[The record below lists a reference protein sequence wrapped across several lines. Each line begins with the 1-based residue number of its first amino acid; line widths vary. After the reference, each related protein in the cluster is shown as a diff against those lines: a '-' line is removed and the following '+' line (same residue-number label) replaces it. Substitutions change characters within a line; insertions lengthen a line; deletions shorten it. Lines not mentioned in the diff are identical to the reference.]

1 MTGIILLS
9 TSFLFRSPALNCR
22 SNGLLVSDLSCE
34 RYICSLR
41 EDEWQNYLSADNHF
55 HSLATSGN
63 YLCSNSVTIAL
74 VSSCTYVGA
83 FVGYMAISF
92 LADNFGRRRALL
104 GSWVVCAV
112 GTVVVASSMRIE
124 VAAVGFF
131 LSGFGSDVALNLTL
145 LFFAEEVGSK
155 KRQKYSIIVQMFFA
169 IGALVSIF
177 FFYIFDHW
185 RVVWIVL
192 VAIPAVVEL
201 LLIHSYI

>member
-1 MTGIILLS
+1 M
-9 TSFLFRSPALNCR
+9 
-22 SNGLLVSDLSCE
+22 
-34 RYICSLR
+34 
-41 EDEWQNYLSADNHF
+41 
-55 HSLATSGN
+55 
-63 YLCSNSVTIAL
+63 
-74 VSSCTYVGA
+74 
-83 FVGYMAISF
+83 GYMAISF